1 MKLDILLEQ
10 IERQPIG
17 YYCIV
22 SNHHRYDIAVTY
34 SQQFLEKRW
43 SHLFKMEE

>member
-1 MKLDILLEQ
+1 MELDILLEE

-22 SNHHRYDIAVTY
+22 SNCHRYDI
-34 SQQFLEKRW
+34 
-43 SHLFKMEE
+43 